1 MKLPVVRRRQD
12 RELDDEIRS
21 HLKLAIA
28 DRVERG
34 ETPEQ
39 AARAARREFGN
50 VTVVKEVTREMWG
63 WTAIEQLLQDVQYG
77 WRALRKAPGFA
88 LVAIATFALGIGVNT
103 AMFSVINAV
112 MLRPLPFPRPE
123 RLVDLSGVDKR
134 PEARIRS
141 VSDSWPDF
149 FDWRARARSF
159 EHLAAYNPTAFTMM
173 LDGRAV
179 HVPGAVVSSNIFSTL
194 GVQPAIGRAFRL
206 DEERAGSDV
215 AVISDTLWRS
225 EFGAAAG
232 VVGTTTSI
240 NSRPFTIVGVMP
252 PGFRYPISSP
262 APLVWI
268 TVAEHARGA
277 DPMTT
282 QRGAHFIKVLGRL
295 RAGVPVAA
303 ARAEMDAIAAAQEK
317 EFPEDNAMRGIEVT
331 PELERLVGDT
341 RQPLLM
347 LLVAVGCVLL
357 IACANLANLLLV
369 RGASRGQEMA
379 LRLAL
384 GASRRRIIRQLLTES
399 AVLSAAGTA
408 VGLIL
413 AAWSVRLL
421 VQIAP
426 AGVRGLDELSIDGP
440 VLAFTALVGLI
451 SALAF
456 GTLPAVAGSRTD
468 PRRGFDADARATSGR
483 GHGRLRSALAIAETA
498 IGVVLLVGAG
508 LLLRGFYRLSHTD
521 PGFDPSRI
529 VTLKFN
535 VPESRYPYLKNIALY
550 DQLLADLNGVPGLEA
565 TMAAPLPLGGS
576 RFTISFEPPGAPTPQ
591 SRRPSSELGIIGPGY
606 FREMRIP
613 FIGGRDFTA
622 ADNDAAPRVVIVNQ
636 SFARQFLPGR
646 DPVGQR
652 IRPSLST
659 TEKDTPWREVVGVVA
674 DVKQR
679 TLDEAGRPQY
689 FIPYAQGLATTLFLV
704 MRTTRP
710 AAAAEQA
717 REAIARRDPELAI
730 YDVRTMDEI
739 VAQSTGSAR
748 FQTLLLTLFAALALV
763 LTAVGL
769 YGVVACGVAQR
780 TREFGIRLALGA
792 DPRGVLRL
800 VLAQGLRMALI
811 GVSVGLVA
819 AAFATHLLGAVLYGV
834 GPLDPATFAAVV
846 VTLLLVALMA
856 SFVPARRATRVDPIR
871 ALRAE

>member
-1 MKLPVVRRRQD
+1 MKLPVLRRRQD
-12 RELDDEIRS
+12 RELDDEVRS
-21 HLKLAIA
+21 HLRLAIA

-123 RLVDLSGVDKR
+123 RLVDVSGVDKR

-159 EHLAAYNPTAFTMM
+159 QHLSAYNPTAFTMM

-179 HVPGAVVSSNIFSTL
+179 HVPGAVVSSDIFSTL

-232 VVGTTTSI
+232 IVGTTTSV

-262 APLVWI
+262 APLIWI
-268 TVAEHARGA
+268 TVAEHARGD

-303 ARAEMDAIAAAQEK
+303 AQAEMDAIAAAQEK
-317 EFPEDNAMRGIEVT
+317 EFPEDNAMRGIKVT

-341 RQPLLM
+341 RQPLLI

-384 GASRRRIIRQLLTES
+384 GASRRRVIRQLLTES

-426 AGVRGLDELSIDGP
+426 AGVRGLDELSIDGS

-451 SALAF
+451 SGLAF
-456 GTLPAVAGSRTD
+456 GTLPAMAGSRTD

-483 GHGRLRSALAIAETA
+483 GHGRLRSILAIAETA
-498 IGVVLLVGAG
+498 IGVMLLVGAG

-535 VPESRYPYLKNIALY
+535 VPESRYPYLKQIALY
-550 DQLLADLNGVPGLEA
+550 DQMLADLNGVPGLEA

-591 SRRPSSELGIIGPGY
+591 SRRPSSELGIVGPGY
-606 FREMRIP
+606 FREMHIP
-613 FIGGRDFTA
+613 FIAGRDFMA

-636 SFARQFLPGR
+636 SFARQFLAAG
-646 DPVGQR
+646 DPIGQR
-652 IRPSLST
+652 IRPSMST
-659 TEKDTPWREVVGVVA
+659 TEKDAPLREVVGVVA

-689 FIPYAQGLATTLFLV
+689 FIPYPQGLVTTLFLV
-704 MRTTRP
+704 MRTATP
-710 AAAAEQA
+710 AAAVEQA
-717 REAIARRDPELAI
+717 RQAIARRDPELAI

-739 VAQSTGSAR
+739 IAQSTGSAR

-792 DPRGVLRL
+792 DPSRVLQL

-819 AAFATHLLGAVLYGV
+819 AAFATRLLGAALYGV